1 MVLWNRK
8 RLKIILLGDFLV
20 MLDFIFFI
28 LIDTRYEFNLN
39 ECLIGFV
46 KQIQIIKTY

>member
-1 MVLWNRK
+1 MVLWNHETFK
-8 RLKIILLGDFLV
+8 LILLCDFLV

-46 KQIQIIKTY
+46 EQIQIIKTY